1 MSLFTYFNYY
11 CMTNYEKRINKIIKY
26 YFNKKKKRT
35 TLLNL
40 TSIIYR
46 QKKRKKIS
54 IR

>member
-1 MSLFTYFNYY
+1 MLQFTFFNYY
-11 CMTNYEKRINKIIKY
+11 CMINYEKRLNKIINSY
-26 YFNKKKKRT
+26 LKKKKNP
-35 TLLNL
+35 LLGL